1 MQKRCTQRR
10 TAGHATWSFKALKC
24 NRHLAHKHIVRA
36 WGEEPLHN
44 GDPSRWT
51 PKLDALA
58 PEAADP
64 ASALRCVLDVVRER
78 NLDGMLEFC
87 PDELID
93 RLVAHRKEAG

>member
-1 MQKRCTQRR
+1 
-10 TAGHATWSFKALKC
+10 L
-24 NRHLAHKHIVRA
+24 
-36 WGEEPLHN
+36 
-44 GDPSRWT
+44 T

-93 RLVAHRKEAG
+93 KLVAYKKEAG